1 MCYTREWGWG
11 SAMRM
16 TRDLIGLMQASGK
29 TYKERSVYLEHCLLK
44 RKQTL
49 YWVKAAHYFS
59 LQYEK

>member
-1 MCYTREWGWG
+1 
-11 SAMRM
+11 MRM

-49 YWVKAAHYFS
+49 Y
-59 LQYEK
+59 